1 MIDYTRIGQ
10 RIAAHR
16 KGRCITQE
24 QMAEHLDV
32 SIAFI
37 SKIERGR
44 TQLSLERL
52 VQICHFLGLSPD
64 ELLSQDQPASDSYMQ
79 TELFSLLEQCPH
91 ELLPV
96 IKAMIEDIL
105 RYYPRQT

>member
-1 MIDYTRIGQ
+1 MIDYTLIGQ
-10 RIAAHR
+10 RIAAGR
-16 KGRCITQE
+16 KGRRITQE

-52 VQICHFLGLSPD
+52 VQICHFLDLSPD
-64 ELLSQDQPASDSYMQ
+64 ELLSKSKPPSDSYMQ
-79 TELFSLLEQCPH
+79 AELSSLLEQCPH

-96 IKAMIEDIL
+96 IKSIIEDIL
-105 RYYPRQT
+105 RYYPGQT

>member
-10 RIAAHR
+10 RIASCR
-16 KGRCITQE
+16 KARRITQE
-24 QMAEHLDV
+24 QMAEYLDV
-32 SIAFI
+32 SIAFV

-52 VQICHFLGLSPD
+52 VQICHFLDLSPD
-64 ELLSQDQPASDSYMQ
+64 ELLSQNKPTSDSYMQ
-79 TELFSLLEQCPH
+79 AEVSSLIEQCPH

-96 IKAMIEDIL
+96 IKAMVEDIL
-105 RYYPRQT
+105 RYYPGQT